1 MHDPAMRPAN
11 YTRSLTHVASGLV
24 ILLLIQLVLQTEQRI
39 LAASALFAAFA
50 WTLEITRWL
59 FPPWNAILMKMLGR
73 IAHGHEWNHVNSS
86 TWYGTALFGLSLV
99 ASPMVSTVAVMVLGL
114 GDPAAGLVGRRYGRT
129 RFSSGRSLEGS
140 LGFVVVGSLGAFA
153 AMRIFYPAVAM
164 GEAAILAVAAAVAGA
179 VAELMTRRL
188 DDNLVI
194 PLAAAGG
201 AGLVTLLFR

>member
-11 YTRSLTHVASGLV
+11 YTRSLTHVASGVV

-50 WTLEITRWL
+50 WTLEITRRL
-59 FPPWNAILMKMLGR
+59 FPAWNAILMKILGR

-99 ASPMVSTVAVMVLGL
+99 ASPMVSTLAVMVLGW

-153 AMRIFYPAVAM
+153 AMRIFYPGVAM
-164 GEAAILAVAAAVAGA
+164 VEAAILAVAAAVAGA